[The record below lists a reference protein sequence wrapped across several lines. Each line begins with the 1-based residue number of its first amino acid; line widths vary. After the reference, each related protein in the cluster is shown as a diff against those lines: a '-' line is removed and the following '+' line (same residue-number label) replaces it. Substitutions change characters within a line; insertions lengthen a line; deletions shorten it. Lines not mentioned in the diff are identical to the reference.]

1 MTSTFTP
8 SRCAEAGIV
17 LLRRDALASK
27 LRNTMRL
34 VLRLRIRGLYLPQ
47 LLIQGFVFCG
57 VVSLTSDPQ
66 IGHNSDA
73 SRKRAGNSRVGHV
86 YLCFARSSRITYET
100 NYLVLETLGD
110 KKASDLLGRFILH

>member
-1 MTSTFTP
+1 
-8 SRCAEAGIV
+8 
-17 LLRRDALASK
+17 
-27 LRNTMRL
+27 MRL
-34 VLRLRIRGLYLPQ
+34 VLRLMIRGLYLPQ

-73 SRKRAGNSRVGHV
+73 SRKRAGNSILGHV
-86 YLCFARSSRITYET
+86 YLCFARSSRKVTYET